1 MRNTPRNQRASS
13 SRGIGTLIGNG
24 WLRESPRERD
34 APAGWGWNA
43 RSKSALRKCMFMP
56 VPEEIRRLVPQIS
69 QAALPPLPV
78 RPSSPEAEIVPH
90 RRDPRK
96 DAREFSAYAPPGQHA
111 AQRAVDPRMAAH
123 QAQAMHVQNA
133 QKLAQ
138 QQALAAA
145 GKGTPQ
151 WWEDPVALGS
161 LLILVPPVGLAAV
174 WSSKRYSN
182 DARWALTVMTALM
195 MCLVSAI
202 FIAALAMR

>member
-1 MRNTPRNQRASS
+1 MRHTPRNQRSSS

-34 APAGWGWNA
+34 APAGWGWNS

-56 VPEEIRRLVPQIS
+56 VPEEIRRLAPQIS
-69 QAALPPLPV
+69 QAALPPMPA
-78 RPSSPEAEIVPH
+78 RASSPEPEIVPH

-96 DAREFSAYAPPGQHA
+96 DVREFPAYAPQ
-111 AQRAVDPRMAAH
+111 AQRGADPRMAAQQVH
-123 QAQAMHVQNA
+123 AMHVQNA

-145 GKGTPQ
+145 GKGAPQ

>member
-1 MRNTPRNQRASS
+1 MRKTPRNMRSSS

-56 VPEEIRRLVPQIS
+56 VPEEIRRLFPQIS
-69 QAALPPLPV
+69 QAALAPQPARV
-78 RPSSPEAEIVPH
+78 SHPEPEIVPS

-96 DAREFSAYAPPGQHA
+96 DAREFPAYVPGRVVDPQLA
-111 AQRAVDPRMAAH
+111 AQQAH
-123 QAQAMHVQNA
+123 ASHVQNA

-138 QQALAAA
+138 QQAVAAA
-145 GKGTPQ
+145 GKAPMQ

-161 LLILVPPVGLAAV
+161 LLILVPPIGLAAV
-174 WSSKRYSN
+174 WSSKRYSS
-182 DARWALTVMTALM
+182 DARWALTVMTALT
-195 MCLVSAI
+195 MCLMSAI
-202 FIAALAMR
+202 VIAGLVIS